1 MHHYGQRDHATV
13 ECELLNTTSYPV
25 KRIAHET
32 GLGTP
37 LRLQRIFRKRFNTT
51 PTVWRKTQASDSLG
65 RQSA

>member
-51 PTVWRKTQASDSLG
+51 PTV
-65 RQSA
+65 